1 MKTFKEWLEECEE
14 KMNHSVQNRPN
25 TRVEACQLLATIKD
39 LQKQYDESKLP
50 DEIYM
55 PNYDDEDD
63 EDYIDRGDLIRRYRA
78 LGGNITNNLARVET
92 LCVCWDKLNSDMNEL
107 TRALR

>member
-1 MKTFKEWLEECEE
+1 
-14 KMNHSVQNRPN
+14 MNHAITGRPN
-25 TRVEACQLLATIKD
+25 TRIEACQLLATVKD
-39 LQKQYDESKLP
+39 LQYQYDESKLP

-55 PNYDDEDD
+55 PNYDENEDN
-63 EDYIDRGDLIRRYRA
+63 EDYIDRGDIIRRYRA
-78 LGGNITNNLARVET
+78 LGTSITNNLARVET